1 MDKID
6 ELLPEADVVA
16 LSLPNTNGTY
26 KMFSKEKL
34 DLMKKNSVLL
44 NVGRGNV
51 LDTEALCD
59 AVKCGHL
66 LGAGLDVT
74 DPEPLPKNHR
84 IWDIDNI
91 IITPHISGG
100 YHIKETLETIL
111 EISIHNLNNLL
122 NDEKLMNIVDFSTG
136 YAKK

>member
-1 MDKID
+1 M
-6 ELLPEADVVA
+6 
-16 LSLPNTNGTY
+16 
-26 KMFSKEKL
+26 
-34 DLMKKNSVLL
+34 
-44 NVGRGNV
+44 
-51 LDTEALCD
+51 
-59 AVKCGHL
+59 
-66 LGAGLDVT
+66 GAGLDVT